1 MKGFDLVCVWSKI
14 SLCSLYVSL
23 SVSLNVLI
31 SLYLS
36 ICINRYIYT
45 FITLSLS
52 LSRTHKLSLSP
63 FLPLTIIKICF
74 RYFYNY
80 FFYSYY
86 YHHHYHHYYICH
98 DDILLNL
105 SILFI
110 IIETLER
117 LRFSNSPPTDV
128 IFVIFTQFSE
138 FAIIL
143 FRSRAFH
150 FFYII
155 FFVPW
160 HNITLLKS
168 SLSSSHIISCT
179 FKSFSISS
187 SDLIFLLSLLL
198 TNHLLFLPSSH
209 FFPFFFSP
217 LFSPLFSLL
226 SSFC

>member
-155 FFVPW
+155 F
-160 HNITLLKS
+160 S
-168 SLSSSHIISCT
+168 SLGIISH
-179 FKSFSISS
+179 FSNPLSHHLISSPALLSHSLSHLLISSFSY
-187 SDLIFLLSLLL
+187 
-198 TNHLLFLPSSH
+198 
-209 FFPFFFSP
+209 PFF
-217 LFSPLFSLL
+217 
-226 SSFC
+226 